1 MKIARAVR
9 QWAQENNL
17 GAELLRN
24 LIVREGKNNGEIM
37 VNLVTHGSA
46 CPAYRTS
53 ISSGQEKFSTRE

>member
-24 LIVREGKNNGEIM
+24 LIVREGKI
-37 VNLVTHGSA
+37 
-46 CPAYRTS
+46 PA
-53 ISSGQEKFSTRE
+53 K